1 MTLDPATGL
10 VSVAAGTPAGSYPI
24 TYQICETLNP
34 ANCATAIATVDVIA
48 APIVAVDDAGSST
61 PLGGVVPGLNVL
73 TNDTLNGVAI
83 VPANVTITPVTTGPL
98 TVNADGTVTVAPGT
112 PAGPYTVSYT
122 VCEVLNPANCD
133 TADVIITVNAGNIV
147 ADADAVSGVNGLTGA
162 ADVLDVL
169 PGDTLNGN
177 PATLA
182 DVVISVVTPASNPG
196 VTLDPATGLV
206 SVAPGTP
213 AGSYPITY
221 QICETLNPANCA
233 TAIATVDVIAAPI
246 VAVDDAG
253 SSTPLGGVVAGLNV
267 LTNDTLNGVA
277 IVPANVTITPVTTG
291 PLTVN
296 ADGTVTVAPGTPAGP
311 YTVSYTV
318 CEVLNPANCDTADV
332 IITVNAGNIVADAD
346 AVSGVNGLTGAADVL
361 DVLPGDTLNGN
372 PATLADVV
380 ISVVTPASNPGVTLD
395 PATGLVSVAPGT
407 PAGSYPITYQ
417 ICETL
422 NPANCATA
430 IATVDVIAAPI
441 VAVDDAGSSTPLG
454 GVVAGLNVLTNDTLN
469 GVAIVPANVTITP
482 VTTGPLT
489 VNADGTVTVAPGTPA
504 GPYTVS
510 YTVCEVLNP
519 ANCDTA
525 DVIITVNAGNIVADA
540 DAVSGVNGLTGAADV
555 LDVLPGDTLNGNPAT
570 LADVVISVVTPAV
583 EPGRDA

>member
-1 MTLDPATGL
+1 M
-10 VSVAAGTPAGSYPI
+10 
-24 TYQICETLNP
+24 
-34 ANCATAIATVDVIA
+34 
-48 APIVAVDDAGSST
+48 
-61 PLGGVVPGLNVL
+61 
-73 TNDTLNGVAI
+73 
-83 VPANVTITPVTTGPL
+83 
-98 TVNADGTVTVAPGT
+98 
-112 PAGPYTVSYT
+112 
-122 VCEVLNPANCD
+122 
-133 TADVIITVNAGNIV
+133 
-147 ADADAVSGVNGLTGA
+147 
-162 ADVLDVL
+162 
-169 PGDTLNGN
+169 
-177 PATLA
+177 
-182 DVVISVVTPASNPG
+182 
-196 VTLDPATGLV
+196 TLDPATGLV

-332 IITVNAGNIVADAD
+332 IITVNAGNIA
-346 AVSGVNGLTGAADVL
+346 
-361 DVLPGDTLNGN
+361 
-372 PATLADVV
+372 
-380 ISVVTPASNPGVTLD
+380 
-395 PATGLVSVAPGT
+395 
-407 PAGSYPITYQ
+407 
-417 ICETL
+417 
-422 NPANCATA
+422 
-430 IATVDVIAAPI
+430 
-441 VAVDDAGSSTPLG
+441 
-454 GVVAGLNVLTNDTLN
+454 
-469 GVAIVPANVTITP
+469 
-482 VTTGPLT
+482 
-489 VNADGTVTVAPGTPA
+489 
-504 GPYTVS
+504 
-510 YTVCEVLNP
+510 
-519 ANCDTA
+519 
-525 DVIITVNAGNIVADA
+525 ADA

>member
-1 MTLDPATGL
+1 MAP
-10 VSVAAGTPAGSYPI
+10 GTPAGSYPI

-83 VPANVTITPVTTGPL
+83 IPANVTITPVTTGPL

-133 TADVIITVNAGNIV
+133 TADVIITVNAGNIA

-206 SVAPGTP
+206 SVAAGTP

-253 SSTPLGGVVAGLNV
+253 CSTPLGGVVAGLNV

-332 IITVNAGNIVADAD
+332 IITVNAGNIAADAD
-346 AVSGVNGLTGAADVL
+346 AVSGVNGLTARRMCWMCCR
-361 DVLPGDTLNGN
+361 
-372 PATLADVV
+372 AT
-380 ISVVTPASNPGVTLD
+380 
-395 PATGLVSVAPGT
+395 
-407 PAGSYPITYQ
+407 
-417 ICETL
+417 
-422 NPANCATA
+422 
-430 IATVDVIAAPI
+430 
-441 VAVDDAGSSTPLG
+441 
-454 GVVAGLNVLTNDTLN
+454 
-469 GVAIVPANVTITP
+469 
-482 VTTGPLT
+482 
-489 VNADGTVTVAPGTPA
+489 
-504 GPYTVS
+504 
-510 YTVCEVLNP
+510 
-519 ANCDTA
+519 
-525 DVIITVNAGNIVADA
+525 
-540 DAVSGVNGLTGAADV
+540 
-555 LDVLPGDTLNGNPAT
+555 
-570 LADVVISVVTPAV
+570 
-583 EPGRDA
+583 R